1 MTLAAAVPSKI
12 KKAFVLAAGLGTRL
26 RPLTDQLP
34 KPLIPVGRKPL
45 ITFAFDHL
53 IADAGVEEFIV
64 NTHHRAEAF
73 SAAFPEAQYRG
84 HPLRFRHEPTLL
96 DTGGG
101 IKNIADLLGPQAET
115 FLVYNGDILTDL
127 PIGPAIEH
135 HQAAGNEVT
144 LILRSQDGPKHLAWD
159 PASGR
164 VLDIRNRLGTGL
176 PEAYAF
182 SCVYL
187 VEPAFL
193 ERIPAG
199 QVVSVIPIF
208 QELIRQG
215 KGLGGILIDD
225 GIWRDLGS
233 RREYLQ
239 AHRDL
244 HAGTMSGF
252 PRYGAPDPRWLDW
265 IDSHATLA
273 PDARVLGASVVGAG
287 ARVGAGATLEDTI
300 LWPGA
305 EIASG
310 SSLKGCIVRSSQV
323 ASGTAKNQDF

>member
-1 MTLAAAVPSKI
+1 MSSTI

-26 RPLTDQLP
+26 RPLTDQRP
-34 KPLIPVGRKPL
+34 KPLIPVGHKPL

-64 NTHHRAEAF
+64 NTHHLAETF
-73 SAAFPEAQYRG
+73 PVAFPDARYRG
-84 HPLRFRHEPTLL
+84 CPLHFRHEPVLL

-127 PIGPAIEH
+127 PIGPAIACH
-135 HQAAGNEVT
+135 RASGNEVT
-144 LILRSQDGPKHLAWD
+144 LVLRSQDGPKHLAWD
-159 PASGR
+159 AASGR

-208 QELIRQG
+208 QEMIRRG
-215 KGLGGILIDD
+215 DGLGGVLIDE
-225 GIWRDLGS
+225 GTWRDLGS

-244 HAGTMSGF
+244 HAAATPGF
-252 PRYGAPDPRWLDW
+252 PRYGAPDVAWRRW
-265 IDSHATLA
+265 IHPSASIA

-287 ARVGAGATLEDTI
+287 ARIGEEATLEDCI

-305 EIASG
+305 EIASR
-310 SSLKGCIVRSSQV
+310 SALKGCIVRSSQV